1 MHERG
6 VPVAVKSVALRQA
19 VAAAKK
25 SLASS
30 SARSSTM
37 DSRSGAAGCSA
48 PCMGMLLV
56 IRLEE
61 GELEEGEEEDILLG
75 RQRSGMMST
84 RRAIGGMGF
93 VNPV

>member
-1 MHERG
+1 M
-6 VPVAVKSVALRQA
+6 
-19 VAAAKK
+19 
-25 SLASS
+25 
-30 SARSSTM
+30 
-37 DSRSGAAGCSA
+37 
-48 PCMGMLLV
+48 